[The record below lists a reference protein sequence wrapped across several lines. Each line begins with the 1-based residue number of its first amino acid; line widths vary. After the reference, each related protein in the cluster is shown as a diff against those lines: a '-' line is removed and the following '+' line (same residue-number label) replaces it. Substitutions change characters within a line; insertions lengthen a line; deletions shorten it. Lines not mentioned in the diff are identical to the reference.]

1 MIGAAVHD
9 PSATS
14 ARIFYRNAKCHGATN
29 AVVCCPLGLRGQR
42 MRRREFISLLVGA
55 AISWPLAARAQQPA
69 IPVVA
74 FLDAAPLEAD
84 VLGLAEFRKGLSE
97 IGYVEGQNVM
107 IEYRSAEGQ
116 ADRLPALAADMV
128 RRKVAVIAT
137 MANNAAVAAKA
148 TATTI
153 PIVFTIGGDPI
164 KMGLVDSLNRPG
176 GNITGVS
183 FLSSDVVTKMLEAL
197 HELMPKAARI
207 AALVNLTNQNAAVD
221 TKEAET
227 AARTLGLE
235 LQVLNASN
243 AGEIDDAFA
252 LLVERRAAALLIE
265 GDPFFIARMR
275 QLVVLTARHAI
286 PAIYQSRDFP
296 DAGGLMSYGAKR
308 SDALRLAGGYTGR
321 ILKGERPVDLP
332 VQLATKLEL
341 VINLN
346 TAKAFRLDVP
356 PTLLARAD
364 EVIE

>member
-1 MIGAAVHD
+1 V
-9 PSATS
+9 
-14 ARIFYRNAKCHGATN
+14 K
-29 AVVCCPLGLRGQR
+29 
-42 MRRREFISLLVGA
+42 RREFITLLGGA
-55 AISWPLAARAQQPA
+55 AATWPLAARAQQPA
-69 IPVVA
+69 IPVIG
-74 FLDAAPLEAD
+74 FLHAASLETE
-84 VLGLAEFRKGLSE
+84 VRGLAEFRKGLSE

-107 IEYRSAEGQ
+107 IVYRSAEGQ

-128 RRKVAVIAT
+128 QRRVAVVVT
-137 MANNAAVAAKA
+137 VANNAAVAAKA
-148 TATTI
+148 TTTTI
-153 PIVFTIGGDPI
+153 PIVFTVGGDPI

-183 FLSSDVVTKMLEAL
+183 FLSSDIIAKMLEAL

-207 AALVNLTNQNAAVD
+207 AALVNPTNQNAAAD
-221 TKEAET
+221 TKEAEA

-243 AGEIDDAFA
+243 GREIDDAFA

-265 GDPFFIARMR
+265 GDPFFIGRMK

-286 PAIYQSRDFP
+286 PAIYQGRDFP
-296 DAGGLMSYGAKR
+296 DAGGLISYGANR

-321 ILKGERPVDLP
+321 ILKGAKPADLP

-341 VINLN
+341 VVNLN
-346 TAKAFRLDVP
+346 TAKALGLEVP
-356 PTLLARAD
+356 ATLLARAD

>member
-1 MIGAAVHD
+1 
-9 PSATS
+9 
-14 ARIFYRNAKCHGATN
+14 
-29 AVVCCPLGLRGQR
+29 
-42 MRRREFISLLVGA
+42 MRRRDFIAVVSGA
-55 AISWPLAARAQQPA
+55 VAWPLAARAQQPA

-74 FLDAAPLEAD
+74 FLDAAPLETD
-84 VLGLAEFRKGLSE
+84 VRGIAEFRKGLSE
-97 IGYVEGQNVM
+97 IGYVEAQNVM

-116 ADRLPALAADMV
+116 SDRLPALASDMV
-128 RRKVAVIAT
+128 RRRVAVIAT
-137 MANNAAVAAKA
+137 MANNAAIAAKA
-148 TATTI
+148 TTTTI

-183 FLSSDVVTKMLEAL
+183 FLSSDIVTKMLEVL
-197 HELMPKAARI
+197 HELMPRAPRI
-207 AALVNLTNQNAAVD
+207 AALVNPTNQNAAVD
-221 TKEAET
+221 TKEAE
-227 AARTLGLE
+227 AAASALGLE
-235 LQVLNASN
+235 LQVLKASN

-252 LLVERRAAALLIE
+252 LLLERRAAALLIE
-265 GDPFFIARMR
+265 GDPFFIGRMR

-296 DAGGLMSYGAKR
+296 EAGGLMSYGASR

-346 TAKAFRLDVP
+346 TAKALGLDVP
-356 PTLLARAD
+356 PALLARVD

>member
-1 MIGAAVHD
+1 MTQLTLGTKYVTVEPCD
-9 PSATS
+9 PPAS
-14 ARIFYRNAKCHGATN
+14 ARGNIEIIDS
-29 AVVCCPLGLRGQR
+29 GL
-42 MRRREFISLLVGA
+42 
-55 AISWPLAARAQQPA
+55 
-69 IPVVA
+69 
-74 FLDAAPLEAD
+74 D
-84 VLGLAEFRKGLSE
+84 VR
-97 IGYVEGQNVM
+97 
-107 IEYRSAEGQ
+107 
-116 ADRLPALAADMV
+116 RLPALAADMV
-128 RRKVAVIAT
+128 RRRVAVIVT
-137 MANNAAVAAKA
+137 VANNAAVAAKA
-148 TATTI
+148 TTTTT
-153 PIVFTIGGDPI
+153 PIVFTVGGDPI

-183 FLSSDVVTKMLEAL
+183 FLSSDIVAKMMEAM

-207 AALVNLTNQNAAVD
+207 AALVNPTNQNAAAD
-221 TKEAET
+221 TKEAEA

-243 AGEIDDAFA
+243 GREIDDAFA

-265 GDPFFIARMR
+265 GDPFFVGRMK

-286 PAIYQSRDFP
+286 PAIYQGRDFP
-296 DAGGLMSYGAKR
+296 DAGGLMSYGANR

-341 VINLN
+341 VVNLN
-346 TAKAFRLDVP
+346 TAKALGLEIP

>member
-1 MIGAAVHD
+1 V
-9 PSATS
+9 
-14 ARIFYRNAKCHGATN
+14 
-29 AVVCCPLGLRGQR
+29 
-42 MRRREFISLLVGA
+42 RRREFLALLGGA
-55 AISWPLAARAQQPA
+55 TAWPLAVRAQLSA
-69 IPVVA
+69 MPVVA
-74 FLDAAPLEAD
+74 FLDAAPLETD
-84 VLGLAEFRKGLSE
+84 VRGVAEFRKGLSE
-97 IGYVEGQNVM
+97 IGYVEGQNVL
-107 IEYRSAEGQ
+107 IEYQSAEGQ
-116 ADRLPALAADMV
+116 ADRLPALAADIV
-128 RRKVAVIAT
+128 RRRVAVIAT

-148 TATTI
+148 TATKI

-183 FLSSDVVTKMLEAL
+183 FLSSDIVTKMLEAL
-197 HELMPKAARI
+197 HELLPKAGLM
-207 AALVNLTNQNAAVD
+207 AALVNPTNQNAEVD

-227 AARTLGLE
+227 AARILGLE

-243 AGEIDDAFA
+243 EREIDDAFA
-252 LLVERRAAALLIE
+252 FLVERRVAALLME
-265 GDPFFIARMR
+265 GDPFFIGRMK

-296 DAGGLMSYGAKR
+296 DAGGLMSYGASR
-308 SDALRLAGGYTGR
+308 ADALRLAGGYTGR
-321 ILKGERPVDLP
+321 ILKGERAVDLP

-346 TAKAFRLDVP
+346 TAKALGLTVP

>member
-1 MIGAAVHD
+1 
-9 PSATS
+9 
-14 ARIFYRNAKCHGATN
+14 
-29 AVVCCPLGLRGQR
+29 
-42 MRRREFISLLVGA
+42 MRRRDFIAVVGGA
-55 AISWPLAARAQQPA
+55 AAWPLAVQAQQPA

-74 FLDAAPLEAD
+74 FLDAASLETD
-84 VLGLAEFRKGLSE
+84 VRGLAEFRKGLSE

-128 RRKVAVIAT
+128 RRRVAVIAT

-153 PIVFTIGGDPI
+153 PIVFTVGGDPI

-183 FLSSDVVTKMLEAL
+183 FLSSDIVTKMLEAL
-197 HELMPKAARI
+197 HELMPKATRI
-207 AALVNLTNQNAAVD
+207 AVLVNTTNENAAVD
-221 TKEAET
+221 TKEAE
-227 AARTLGLE
+227 AAASTLGLE
-235 LQVLNASN
+235 LQVLKASN
-243 AGEIDDAFA
+243 ARAIDDAFA
-252 LLVERRAAALLIE
+252 DLVERRAAALLIE
-265 GDPFFIARMR
+265 GDPFFIGRMN
-275 QLVVLTARHAI
+275 QLVVLTSRHGI

-296 DAGGLMSYGAKR
+296 DAGGLMSYGASR
-308 SDALRLAGGYTGR
+308 SDALHLAGGYTGR
-321 ILKGERPVDLP
+321 ILKGERPIDLP

-346 TAKAFRLDVP
+346 TAKALSLNVP

>member
-1 MIGAAVHD
+1 
-9 PSATS
+9 
-14 ARIFYRNAKCHGATN
+14 
-29 AVVCCPLGLRGQR
+29 
-42 MRRREFISLLVGA
+42 MRRRELITLLGGA
-55 AISWPLAARAQQPA
+55 TAWPLAAHAQQPA

-74 FLDAAPLEAD
+74 FLDAASLETD
-84 VLGLAEFRKGLSE
+84 VRGLAEFRKGLSE
-97 IGYVEGQNVM
+97 IGYVEGQNVI

-116 ADRLPALAADMV
+116 ADRLPALTADMV
-128 RRKVAVIAT
+128 QRRVTVIAT

-148 TATTI
+148 TTTTI
-153 PIVFTIGGDPI
+153 PIVFTVGGDPI

-183 FLSSDVVTKMLEAL
+183 FLSSDIVTKMLEAL
-197 HELMPKAARI
+197 HELLPKGARI
-207 AALVNLTNQNAAVD
+207 AALVNPTNQNAAVD
-221 TKEAET
+221 TKEAEA

-243 AGEIDDAFA
+243 EREIDDAFA
-252 LLVERRAAALLIE
+252 LLVERRAGALLIE
-265 GDPFFIARMR
+265 GDPFFIGRMK

-296 DAGGLMSYGAKR
+296 DAGGLMSYGANR

-341 VINLN
+341 VVNLN
-346 TAKAFRLDVP
+346 TAKALGLAIP

>member
-1 MIGAAVHD
+1 M
-9 PSATS
+9 
-14 ARIFYRNAKCHGATN
+14 K
-29 AVVCCPLGLRGQR
+29 
-42 MRRREFISLLVGA
+42 RREFITLIGSGA
-55 AISWPLAARAQQPA
+55 TVTIAWPLAAHAQQPA
-69 IPVVA
+69 MPVVA
-74 FLDAAPLEAD
+74 FLDAASLETD
-84 VLGLAEFRKGLSE
+84 VRGVAEFRKGLSE
-97 IGYVEGQNVM
+97 VGYVEGQNVL

-128 RRKVAVIAT
+128 QRRVAVIAT
-137 MANNAAVAAKA
+137 MANNAAIAAKA
-148 TATTI
+148 TTSTI
-153 PIVFTIGGDPI
+153 PIVFTVGGDPI

-183 FLSSDVVTKMLEAL
+183 FLSSDIVAKMLEAL

-207 AALVNLTNQNAAVD
+207 AALVNPTNQNAATD
-221 TKEAET
+221 TKEAEA

-243 AGEIDDAFA
+243 KREIDDAFA

-265 GDPFFIARMR
+265 GDPFFIGQMK

-296 DAGGLMSYGAKR
+296 DAGGLMSYGADR
-308 SDALRLAGGYTGR
+308 SNALRLAGGYTGR
-321 ILKGERPVDLP
+321 ILKGETPVDLP

-341 VINLN
+341 VVNLN
-346 TAKAFRLDVP
+346 TAKALGLTIP
-356 PTLLARAD
+356 SSLLARAN

>member
-1 MIGAAVHD
+1 
-9 PSATS
+9 
-14 ARIFYRNAKCHGATN
+14 
-29 AVVCCPLGLRGQR
+29 
-42 MRRREFISLLVGA
+42 MRRREFITLVGGA
-55 AISWPLAARAQQPA
+55 AAAWPLAARAQQPGM
-69 IPVVA
+69 PVIG
-74 FLDAAPLEAD
+74 FLDAASLETE
-84 VLGLAEFRKGLSE
+84 VRGLAEFRKGLSE
-97 IGYVEGQNVM
+97 IGYVEGQNIM

-128 RRKVAVIAT
+128 RRRVAVIVT
-137 MANNAAVAAKA
+137 VANNAAVAAKA
-148 TATTI
+148 TTTTT
-153 PIVFTIGGDPI
+153 PIVFTVGGDPI

-183 FLSSDVVTKMLEAL
+183 FLSSDIVAKMMEAM

-207 AALVNLTNQNAAVD
+207 AALVNPTNQNAAAD
-221 TKEAET
+221 TKEAEA

-243 AGEIDDAFA
+243 GREIDDAFA

-265 GDPFFIARMR
+265 GDPFFVGRMK

-286 PAIYQSRDFP
+286 PAIYQGRDFP
-296 DAGGLMSYGAKR
+296 DAGGLMSYGANR

-341 VINLN
+341 VVNLN
-346 TAKAFRLDVP
+346 TAKALGLEIP

>member
-1 MIGAAVHD
+1 MKRRDFITLLGGAAV
-9 PSATS
+9 T
-14 ARIFYRNAKCHGATN
+14 
-29 AVVCCPLGLRGQR
+29 
-42 MRRREFISLLVGA
+42 
-55 AISWPLAARAQQPA
+55 WPLAARAQQAA
-69 IPVVA
+69 IPVIG
-74 FLDAAPLEAD
+74 FLDAASLETE
-84 VLGLAEFRKGLSE
+84 VRGLAEFRKGLSE

-107 IEYRSAEGQ
+107 IVYRSAEGQ

-128 RRKVAVIAT
+128 QRRVAVIVT
-137 MANNAAVAAKA
+137 VANNAAVAAKA
-148 TATTI
+148 TTTTI
-153 PIVFTIGGDPI
+153 PIVFTVGGDPI

-183 FLSSDVVTKMLEAL
+183 FLSSDIIAKMLEAL

-207 AALVNLTNQNAAVD
+207 AALVNPTNQNAAAD
-221 TKEAET
+221 TKEAEA

-243 AGEIDDAFA
+243 GREIDDAFA

-265 GDPFFIARMR
+265 GDPFFIGRMK

-286 PAIYQSRDFP
+286 PAIYQGRDFP
-296 DAGGLMSYGAKR
+296 DAGGLISYGANR

-341 VINLN
+341 VVNLN
-346 TAKAFRLDVP
+346 TAKALGLEVP
-356 PTLLARAD
+356 ATLLARAD